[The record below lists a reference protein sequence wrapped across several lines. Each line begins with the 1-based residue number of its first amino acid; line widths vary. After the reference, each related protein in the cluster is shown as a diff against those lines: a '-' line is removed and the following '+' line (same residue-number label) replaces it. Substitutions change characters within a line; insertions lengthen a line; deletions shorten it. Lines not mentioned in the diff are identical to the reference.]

1 MRSLTLI
8 RSNTRLACL
17 DMRRAGTSQTLL
29 AAAVLLVL
37 FLFYAHPA
45 LAGTLDNINNLYK
58 PFKSSWHTQIK
69 AYAERLFWLLVS
81 VDMAWHGILIVLD
94 KADEFKSITVS
105 LIKKVF
111 SIGFFYGLLKFSDT
125 WVPAIIDSLSQIGTT
140 VGGSSATPDGIL
152 VDGMETAMT
161 IYGTMKDL
169 GVMESISVG
178 LAIVPCAILIFFCF
192 LIVAGQLLITL
203 VESYLVI
210 GAGTIMLGLGGS
222 RWTTEFTSKYLQY
235 AFGVGV
241 KLMMIY
247 LIVGVGKG
255 IGSGITIDQDNLIES
270 CLTALGS
277 AFIYAFLSLKVGSI
291 ASGMLTGASALS
303 GNDAFGTAMGVA
315 AGGAAALGG
324 AMAAGGAAVGAGA
337 SGFGAARAVGAGFQ
351 VAQESGLRGAA
362 AGAAAF
368 GHAGAAMARE
378 IVNSFGGGVKESLGA
393 KVDQTSGARAAQ
405 QLLGS
410 LGGGMVPVDP
420 TAGAAG
426 GSDATGPIAEAG
438 ASTGAPNSGGS
449 PAAQASSASAAPSS
463 STGST
468 FTPSSAGMGSSSAKS
483 SPTGDASSAAVAPSS
498 SQSNS
503 ASNGTT
509 ERPFHQRM
517 EDRFQSAK
525 GFMPDDGGTGSVNI
539 PMNHVE

>member
-1 MRSLTLI
+1 MTMFSLPKGNMR
-8 RSNTRLACL
+8 
-17 DMRRAGTSQTLL
+17 MAGTGLKGEISPQAWL
-29 AAAVLLVL
+29 ALAFLLVTCL
-37 FLFYAHPA
+37 MYAQPA
-45 LAGTLDNINNLYK
+45 FAGSLDNINDLYK
-58 PFKSSWHTQIK
+58 PFKTSWHTQIK
-69 AYAERLFWLLVS
+69 TYAERLFWLLVS
-81 VDMAWHGILIVLD
+81 VDFAWHGILIVLD

-152 VDGMETAMT
+152 ADGMETALT

-203 VESYLVI
+203 IESYLVI

-255 IGSGITIDQDNLIES
+255 IGTSIKIDQNNLIES
-270 CLTALGS
+270 CLTALGA

-315 AGGAAALGG
+315 AGGAAAMGG
-324 AMAAGGAAVGAGA
+324 VMAAGGAVAGAGASAMGAAKAVGAGW
-337 SGFGAARAVGAGFQ
+337 Q
-351 VAQESGLRGAA
+351 VAQEGGLRGVS

-378 IVNSFGGGVKESLGA
+378 IVGSFGGGAKEAMSA
-393 KVDQTSGARAAQ
+393 KIDQTSGARAAKE
-405 QLLGS
+405 LLGG

-420 TAGAAG
+420 AGSGGDSGGASGAGPSSSAQSSSAPTSATGAG
-426 GSDATGPIAEAG
+426 GQGT
-438 ASTGAPNSGGS
+438 APSGGS
-449 PAAQASSASAAPSS
+449 SP
-463 STGST
+463 
-468 FTPSSAGMGSSSAKS
+468 MGNA
-483 SPTGDASSAAVAPSS
+483 
-498 SQSNS
+498 NS
-503 ASNGTT
+503 ASLSPNDGPQNNQQDNA
-509 ERPFHQRM
+509 RKQDPLHKRL
-517 EDRFQSAK
+517 EDRFQGAK
-525 GFMPDDGGTGSVNI
+525 GFMPDDSGTGSVNI

>member
-1 MRSLTLI
+1 MTIFPL
-8 RSNTRLACL
+8 SNGNVGMA
-17 DMRRAGTSQTLL
+17 RAGLRGGLSPQAWLGL
-29 AAAVLLVL
+29 ALLLVT
-37 FLFYAHPA
+37 FLMYSQPA
-45 LAGTLDNINNLYK
+45 FAGSLDNINNMYK
-58 PFKSSWHTQIK
+58 PFKTSWHTQIK
-69 AYAERLFWLLVS
+69 TYAERLFWLLVS
-81 VDMAWHGILIVLD
+81 VDFAWHGILIVLD

-105 LIKKVF
+105 LIKKVL

-152 VDGMETAMT
+152 VDGIETALT

-203 VESYLVI
+203 IESYLVI

-255 IGSGITIDQDNLIES
+255 IGEGIKIEQNNLIES
-270 CLTALGS
+270 CLTALGA

-315 AGGAAALGG
+315 AGGAAAMGG
-324 AMAAGGAAVGAGA
+324 VMAAGSAVAGAGASAVGAAKAVGAGW
-337 SGFGAARAVGAGFQ
+337 Q
-351 VAQESGLRGAA
+351 VAQEGGRRGLG

-378 IVNSFGGGVKESLGA
+378 IVGSFGGGAKEAMSA
-393 KVDQTSGARAAQ
+393 KIDQTSGARAAKE
-405 QLLGS
+405 LLGG

-420 TAGAAG
+420 AG
-426 GSDATGPIAEAG
+426 GDGGGGGGADAGSSPTSTQSASASSTASGSG
-438 ASTGAPNSGGS
+438 ASQSAASSSSPSGKSAPMGN
-449 PAAQASSASAAPSS
+449 ASSASV
-463 STGST
+463 
-468 FTPSSAGMGSSSAKS
+468 
-483 SPTGDASSAAVAPSS
+483 SPTNT
-498 SQSNS
+498 SQGSGS
-503 ASNGTT
+503 G
-509 ERPFHQRM
+509 ERPLHQRL
-517 EDRFQSAK
+517 EDRFQGAK